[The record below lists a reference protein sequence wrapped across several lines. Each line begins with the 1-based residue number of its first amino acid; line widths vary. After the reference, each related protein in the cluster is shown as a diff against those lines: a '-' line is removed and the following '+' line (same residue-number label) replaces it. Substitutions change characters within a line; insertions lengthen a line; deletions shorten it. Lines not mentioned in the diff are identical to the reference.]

1 MHNTGQIPRPHVYR
15 AIPLLFIC
23 SPESKPQIACP
34 KPSSSSSE
42 ITFPD
47 DAFLMVTQ
55 ANWEEDIIW
64 NGEDIKHKV
73 LQKLNSK
80 TNAAGWVP
88 TGAARSFAGA
98 GVPGGGGGQ
107 SGSKGGVPEVKYQ
120 VRFFHQIHV
129 NVQGYWSS

>member
-1 MHNTGQIPRPHVYR
+1 MQKEIKKEAEVAAAT
-15 AIPLLFIC
+15 
-23 SPESKPQIACP
+23 EK
-34 KPSSSSSE
+34 

-55 ANWEEDIIW
+55 ANWEEDIVW

-88 TGAARSFAGA
+88 TSFNRTAGNFAGS
-98 GVPGGGGGQ
+98 
-107 SGSKGGVPEVKYQ
+107 SGSQGRDSTLYGMNS
-120 VRFFHQIHV
+120 RLFFVTSV
-129 NVQGYWSS
+129 NLAFPQ